1 MDSSVINFRLYEARK
16 LGKSG
21 LKRETALSTKLAAEA
36 PLRIFSTGTSR
47 LRCLENHEAK
57 YRHRAERVH
66 ALVDQRGCQTQLV
79 ALSEQKGSP
88 DSARHV
94 LEDDGAAPVSGR
106 MALRKDAYGASD
118 KPALST
124 LRTRADGDSSKRTS
138 ILPLKDSR
146 AHMSLASSK
155 EVSAAI
161 MTLSTPSG
169 DDIRRPSLILF
180 I

>member
-79 ALSEQKGSP
+79 ALSEQQCSP
-88 DSARHV
+88 DSARNV
-94 LEDDGAAPVSGR
+94 LEDDGAAPVVRINISFW
-106 MALRKDAYGASD
+106 A
-118 KPALST
+118 
-124 LRTRADGDSSKRTS
+124 
-138 ILPLKDSR
+138 
-146 AHMSLASSK
+146 
-155 EVSAAI
+155 
-161 MTLSTPSG
+161 
-169 DDIRRPSLILF
+169 
-180 I
+180 

>member
-79 ALSEQKGSP
+79 ALSEQQCSP

-94 LEDDGAAPVSGR
+94 LEDDGAAPVVRINISFW
-106 MALRKDAYGASD
+106 A
-118 KPALST
+118 
-124 LRTRADGDSSKRTS
+124 
-138 ILPLKDSR
+138 
-146 AHMSLASSK
+146 
-155 EVSAAI
+155 
-161 MTLSTPSG
+161 
-169 DDIRRPSLILF
+169 
-180 I
+180 